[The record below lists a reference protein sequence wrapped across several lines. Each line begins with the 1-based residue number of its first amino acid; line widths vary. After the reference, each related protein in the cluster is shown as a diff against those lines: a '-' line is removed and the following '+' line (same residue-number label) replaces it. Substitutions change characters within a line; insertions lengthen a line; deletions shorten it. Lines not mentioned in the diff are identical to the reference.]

1 MMVKQDNLPFN
12 NRKDDTSSPEM
23 NANSDDIANLAP
35 FERWLDNKLKTV
47 YGAVL
52 EEEIPD
58 DLINLLREKLDKK
71 D

>member
-1 MMVKQDNLPFN
+1 
-12 NRKDDTSSPEM
+12 M